1 MILGATLAVLAAAA
15 VARWGWRYHRALIAQ
30 ARQARD
36 AERRA
41 HAAEVRL
48 ARRTRRR
55 VCRRRLK
62 PGPALRHCTN
72 HYAAPCGPGGCD
84 D

>member
-36 AERRA
+36 
-41 HAAEVRL
+41 AEVRL